1 MCWNVSLL
9 ICQFFLQVT
18 KKRKKK
24 GMEQD
29 KFNDK
34 YYPTVPKVK
43 KKYNSPINHI
53 SEKDFVIIKYQ

>member
-9 ICQFFLQVT
+9 ICQFSCRSL
-18 KKRKKK
+18 RKEKK

>member
-1 MCWNVSLL
+1 VLECFIIDLSIFPGSL
-9 ICQFFLQVT
+9 
-18 KKRKKK
+18 RKEKK